1 MEGSG
6 RVTAWETKTICPT
19 CKTFAWACQHRG
31 QPEAGEWMVCP
42 ACGRMGER
50 DTNLVRAARLFVTG
64 SAAASSGEVIEQRAR
79 PYSVIDEW
87 MGEREQAQPTPA
99 DGDDYTYDLRTPT
112 ERAAFR
118 LDDLERR
125 TGIAESQIQG
135 LVRAAQTAGR
145 FYEEVVNFEGA
156 AIQLETELRTE
167 IRTLAE
173 RIQHIEHILEQWTG
187 HG

>member
-1 MEGSG
+1 MESSS

-31 QPEAGEWMVCP
+31 QREAGEWMVCP

-64 SAAASSGEVIEQRAR
+64 SAAAGSGEVIEQRAR

-87 MGEREQAQPTPA
+87 MARRDEAQPTPA

-118 LDDLERR
+118 IEQAEARLARLE
-125 TGIAESQIQG
+125 Q
-135 LVRAAQTAGR
+135 
-145 FYEEVVNFEGA
+145 
-156 AIQLETELRTE
+156 ELRTE

-173 RIQHIEHILEQWTG
+173 RIQHIEHVLEQWTG
-187 HG
+187 DHG

>member
-1 MEGSG
+1 MESSG

-50 DTNLVRAARLFVTG
+50 DTNLVRAARQFVTG
-64 SAAASSGEVIEQRAR
+64 SAAAPSAR
-79 PYSVIDEW
+79 PTPYSVIDEW
-87 MGEREQAQPTPA
+87 MARRDEAQTTPA

-118 LDDLERR
+118 IEQAEARLARLE
-125 TGIAESQIQG
+125 Q
-135 LVRAAQTAGR
+135 
-145 FYEEVVNFEGA
+145 
-156 AIQLETELRTE
+156 ELRTE

-173 RIQHIEHILEQWTG
+173 RLQQVEHVLEQWTG
-187 HG
+187 DHG

>member
-1 MEGSG
+1 MEGSE
-6 RVTAWETKTICPT
+6 RV
-19 CKTFAWACQHRG
+19 
-31 QPEAGEWMVCP
+31 V
-42 ACGRMGER
+42 
-50 DTNLVRAARLFVTG
+50 
-64 SAAASSGEVIEQRAR
+64 
-79 PYSVIDEW
+79 
-87 MGEREQAQPTPA
+87 TPA

-145 FYEEVVNFEGA
+145 FYEEIVKFEGA
-156 AIQLETELRTE
+156 AIQLEIELRTE

>member
-1 MEGSG
+1 
-6 RVTAWETKTICPT
+6 
-19 CKTFAWACQHRG
+19 
-31 QPEAGEWMVCP
+31 
-42 ACGRMGER
+42 MGER

-64 SAAASSGEVIEQRAR
+64 SAAAPS
-79 PYSVIDEW
+79 
-87 MGEREQAQPTPA
+87 AQPTPA

-145 FYEEVVNFEGA
+145 FYEELVNFEGA
-156 AIQLETELRTE
+156 AIQLEVELRTE
-167 IRTLAE
+167 VRTLAE
-173 RIQHIEHILEQWTG
+173 RLQHVEHILEQWTG
-187 HG
+187 DHG

>member
-1 MEGSG
+1 MEGSS

-19 CKTFAWACQHRG
+19 CKTFAWACQQRG
-31 QPEAGEWMVCP
+31 KPEMGEWMVCP

-64 SAAASSGEVIEQRAR
+64 SAAAPS
-79 PYSVIDEW
+79 
-87 MGEREQAQPTPA
+87 AQPTPA

-145 FYEEVVNFEGA
+145 FYEELVNFEGA
-156 AIQLETELRTE
+156 AIQLEVELRTE
-167 IRTLAE
+167 VRTLAE
-173 RIQHIEHILEQWTG
+173 RLQHVEHILEQWTG
-187 HG
+187 DHG